1 MLVFPNCKIN
11 IGLNIVEK
19 RTDNYHNLETAFY
32 PIDWCD
38 ALEIIPAKNQFSL
51 VLHGQTTTINPKE
64 NLLTTV
70 WRLVNQDVKLNPIE
84 VHLFKN
90 VPIGAGLGGGSS
102 DAAFFIGM
110 LNDYFKLGFSSQK
123 QLQLAASIGSDC
135 PFFIK
140 NTPHFATGKGTE
152 LSPLELDLS
161 NYFILAVYPNIH
173 CSTAEAYAGVV
184 PSKPKRN
191 LKRTLE
197 NSVIDEWKETVVNDF
212 EESIFA
218 KYPAL
223 KDIKR
228 KLYDLGAAYAS
239 MSGSGSTLYGIF
251 TTEPDTSAFLPYTT
265 FLQKPKATFL

>member
-19 RTDNYHNLETAFY
+19 RSDNYHNLETAFY

-38 ALEIIPAKNQFSL
+38 ALEIIPTKNQFSVL
-51 VLHGQTTTINPKE
+51 LHGQTTTIHPKD

-70 WRLVNQDVKLNPIE
+70 WRLINQEVKLNPIE
-84 VHLFKN
+84 VHLFKH

-123 QLQLAASIGSDC
+123 QLQLADSIGSDC

-140 NTPHFATGKGTE
+140 NTPQFATGKGNE
-152 LSPLELDLS
+152 LGPIELDLS
-161 NYFILAVYPNIH
+161 GYFILAVYPNIH
-173 CSTAEAYAGVV
+173 CSTADAYAGVT
-184 PSKPKRN
+184 PAKPKHN

-197 NSVIDEWKETVVNDF
+197 NSVIDTWKATVVNDF
-212 EESIFA
+212 EKSIFT
-218 KYPAL
+218 KYPMLA
-223 KDIKR
+223 DIKR
-228 KLYDLGAAYAS
+228 KLYDLGAVYAS

-251 TTEPDTSAFLPYTT
+251 SKEPDASVFKPYIT